1 MLTIKAVRPEWVTLI
16 ASAFLLVGFNVILW
30 QHLLT
35 ITAADGRGLL
45 ICAAFGVMV
54 FCAFNLVL
62 TLLAFRPVLKPVL
75 MLMFLISAGVAYFM
89 AQYGVLIDVGML
101 RNFAETNATEVR
113 DLLSLK
119 LFAYLGLLGVLPS
132 WLLFKTPIKYRSWP
146 KELLSKLMV
155 GVASAAMIGVVALAN
170 YQGLSS
176 LFRNHHELRLMI
188 VPSNYIGASV
198 SYLREQVVSAKQP
211 FVKLG
216 EDASRNPAW
225 QAHARKSLT
234 VLVVGESARA
244 ENFGILGYK
253 RDTTPKLDHEAG
265 LIAFT
270 DVHSC
275 GTETAVS
282 VPCMFSNMGR
292 KNYDASKAKNQEGL
306 LDVLQRAGLEVI
318 WRDNQSGCKGTCDRV
333 TQQDVSNLKDPTLCA
348 NSECRDEIL
357 LQGLQHFIDTLDK
370 DTVLVLHQMGSHGPE
385 YFKRYPKEYEHFTP
399 VCESNALN
407 NCSRESIVNGYDN
420 TLVYTDHVLST
431 LIDLLRANQ
440 DKVDTAML
448 YLSDHGESLG
458 EYNLF
463 LHGTP
468 YMLAPEQQKHVAML
482 AWFSDSY
489 QKSFAVDTHCLQ
501 MSREKPLS
509 QDNLFHSMLGLLEVN
524 SKVYNRDLDLFAG
537 CRGAVIDGVLARE

>member
-1 MLTIKAVRPEWVTLI
+1 MLPIKAVRPEWVTLI
-16 ASAFLLVGFNVILW
+16 ASAFLLVAFNIVLW
-30 QHLLT
+30 EHLLT
-35 ITAADGRGLL
+35 ITAADGRGVLVCL
-45 ICAAFGVMV
+45 AFGAMILG
-54 FCAFNLVL
+54 AFNLVL
-62 TLLAFRPVLKPVL
+62 TFVAFRPLLKPLLVSL
-75 MLMFLISAGVAYFM
+75 FLISAGVAYFM
-89 AQYGVLIDVGML
+89 AQYGVLMDAGMF

-113 DLLSLK
+113 DLLSFK
-119 LFAYLGLLGVLPS
+119 LFAYLGLLGIVPS
-132 WLLFKTPIKYRSWP
+132 WLLLKTPVEYRRWP
-146 KELLSKLMV
+146 RELLSKLIV
-155 GVASAAMIGVVALAN
+155 GVASAAIIGVVALAN

-176 LFRNHHELRLMI
+176 LFRNHHELRLML
-188 VPSNYIGASV
+188 VPSNYIGAAFG
-198 SYLREQVVSAKQP
+198 YLHEQVASAEQP
-211 FVKLG
+211 FIKLG

-225 QAHARKSLT
+225 QTHARKSLT

-244 ENFGILGYK
+244 ENFGILGYN
-253 RDTTPKLDHEAG
+253 RDTTPKLNHEAG

-292 KNYDASKAKNQEGL
+292 KGYDASKARNEEGL
-306 LDVLQRAGLEVI
+306 LDVLKRAGLEVI

-333 TQQDVSNLKDPTLCA
+333 TVQDVSNLKDPDLCA

-482 AWFSDSY
+482 AWFSDNY
-489 QKSFAVDTHCLQ
+489 QKSFSVDTHCLQ
-501 MSREKPLS
+501 LSRDKPLT

-524 SKVYNRDLDLFAG
+524 SQVYNPDLDMFAN
-537 CRGAVIDGVLARE
+537 CRGAVIDGVLARQ

>member
-1 MLTIKAVRPEWVTLI
+1 MLKFKAVRPEWVTLVS
-16 ASAFLLVGFNVILW
+16 SAFLLAGFNLVLW
-30 QHLLT
+30 QHLFD
-35 ITAADGRGLL
+35 ITAADGQGIVMRVAFGLMIL
-45 ICAAFGVMV
+45 AAF
-54 FCAFNLVL
+54 NIVL
-62 TLLAFRPVLKPVL
+62 TLLAFRPVMKPVL
-75 MLMFLISAGVAYFM
+75 TLIFMISAGVAYFM
-89 AQYGVLIDVGML
+89 SQYGVLIDAGML

-119 LFAYLGLLGVLPS
+119 LFVYIVLLGVLPS
-132 WLLFKTPIKYRSWP
+132 WLLWKIPVNYRRWHR
-146 KELLSKLMV
+146 ELLSKVLV
-155 GVASAAMIGVVALAN
+155 SVASVAVIGGVALVN

-176 LFRNHHELRLMI
+176 LFRNHHELRLMV
-188 VPSNYIGASV
+188 VPSNYIGASFG
-198 SYLREQVVSAKQP
+198 YLREQVVSARQP
-211 FVKLG
+211 FAKLG
-216 EDASRNPAW
+216 EDAQKKPAW
-225 QAHARKSLT
+225 QAHDRKSLT

-244 ENFGILGYK
+244 ENFGILGYD
-253 RDTTPKLDHEAG
+253 RDTTPKLSKESG

-292 KNYDASKAKNQEGL
+292 KDYDASKAKNQEGL
-306 LDVLQRAGLEVI
+306 LDVLKHAGLEVI

-333 TQQDVSNLKDPTLCA
+333 TVDDVSNLKDPVLCA

-357 LQGLQHFIDTLDK
+357 LQGMQHFIDTLNK

-431 LIDLLRANQ
+431 LIDLLRSNQ
-440 DKVDTAML
+440 GKVDTAML

-468 YMLAPEQQKHVAML
+468 YMLAPEQQKHVAMM

-489 QKSFAVDTHCLQ
+489 QKSFSVDTHCLQ
-501 MSREKPLS
+501 QNREKPLS

-524 SKVYNRDLDLFAG
+524 STVYNPGLDMFAG
-537 CRGAVIDGVLARE
+537 CRGAMGDGVLAKK